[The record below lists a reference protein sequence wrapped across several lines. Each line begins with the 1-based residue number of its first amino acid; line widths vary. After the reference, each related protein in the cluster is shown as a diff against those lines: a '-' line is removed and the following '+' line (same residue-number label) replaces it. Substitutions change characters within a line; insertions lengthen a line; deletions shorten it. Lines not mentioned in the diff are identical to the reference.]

1 MLIGV
6 EGEGG
11 DYQKLHRVEVA
22 ALLTT
27 AAKMAH
33 AVEIVN
39 RFEKRRLG
47 SAGFFSQGSESD
59 EEPTEE

>member
-27 AAKMAH
+27 AGDKGA
-33 AVEIVN
+33 
-39 RFEKRRLG
+39 
-47 SAGFFSQGSESD
+47 AGANYQ
-59 EEPTEE
+59 TLVI